1 MRNPF
6 TPGAG
11 YPPPYLAG
19 RDEVLAAFERH
30 LESSTRVPKHF
41 VLTGLR
47 GTGKTV
53 TLREFQKL
61 CLLRGWLHV
70 ERQLDET
77 TNETSVMLRA
87 LATDLA
93 RVGTGASLALRLR
106 RAGKRL
112 VDTFKPKDLEAWGI
126 KYSPAYRREPPGL
139 AGDRLKRMLLE
150 VMPLVTQAHAG
161 LVFLYDEFHE
171 VWDGRRPRQA
181 PLATLFGAIKE
192 VQLAGPRVI
201 VVASGLP
208 SVVSNIV
215 KSRSY
220 LERDLVV
227 VRIDN
232 LKPADAR
239 AAISNPLRRATVGFS
254 DRLIDRIVT
263 ETRGYP
269 YFLQY
274 YCSFLIDSVPDQEA
288 FDINVLE
295 ELRSV
300 LLAELDASF
309 FAARFAKLPK
319 LERDALLGMAR
330 VGDHARIGEIPWKGK
345 REVLRVLLAR
355 LVARGQLYR
364 PSARGEVAF
373 TLPLYRDFLMRWR
386 GE

>member
-19 RDEVLAAFERH
+19 RDDVLAAFERH

-53 TLREFQKL
+53 TLGEFQKL

-93 RVGTGASLALRLR
+93 RVGTGASLALRIR
-106 RAGKRL
+106 RAGKQL

-150 VMPLVTQAHAG
+150 VIPLVTQAHAG

-192 VQLAGPRVI
+192 VQLGGHPVI
-201 VVASGLP
+201 AVASGLP
-208 SVVSNIV
+208 SVVTNIV

-227 VRIDN
+227 ARIDN

-239 AAISNPLRRATVGFS
+239 AAISNPLRRATVSFS

-274 YCSFLIDSVPDQEA
+274 YCSFLIDSVPDQED

-295 ELRSV
+295 RLRPV
-300 LLAELDASF
+300 LLAELDTSF
-309 FAARFAKLPK
+309 FAGRFAKLPK
-319 LERDALLGMAR
+319 LERDALLAMAR
-330 VGDHARIGEIPWKGK
+330 VGEQVRISEIPWKGN
-345 REVLRVLLAR
+345 RDVLRVLVGR
-355 LVARGQLYR
+355 LVSRGQLYR

-373 TLPLYRDFLMRWR
+373 SLPMYRDFLMRLQ
-386 GE
+386 GA